1 MLARLDQPIAAIAT
15 APGRGAVGIVRVSA
29 KSCSPSSTRS
39 AAAR

>member
-15 APGRGAVGIVRVSA
+15 APGRGRGRHRAGVGKACAVIEA
-29 KSCSPSSTRS
+29 S